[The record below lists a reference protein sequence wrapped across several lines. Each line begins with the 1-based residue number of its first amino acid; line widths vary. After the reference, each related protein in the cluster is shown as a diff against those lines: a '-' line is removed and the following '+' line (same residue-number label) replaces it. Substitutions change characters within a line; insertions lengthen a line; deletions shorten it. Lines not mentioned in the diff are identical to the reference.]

1 MVTEGICLAVVK
13 RLRGQ
18 AYTMTRTLNLDDTP
32 GAVPN
37 VSKSTND
44 NAMPPDL
51 LIRHLL
57 ATYPLPDIESA
68 IRWLEIGE
76 YVGHIG
82 WGMLMP
88 RALLHLTPK
97 GIAFADS
104 GRLDAAERDLLYQ
117 ENPYAAFVARQFAAD
132 DDELFAFLADRVLA
146 PIGIKA
152 FDGRVDGI
160 EAFRGEILRK
170 IRLARF
176 FVCILTRRAQLRD
189 GTFASSVWLYQETG
203 AAVALGKKPLILVEA
218 GLGEHYAGELQKNYE
233 YITFARPSR
242 ARMMRWFGSR
252 TRAQPGYAEAFQGAG
267 QRILNDLDANH
278 IPRPDPRTT

>member
-1 MVTEGICLAVVK
+1 MVTEGICLAVVQ

-18 AYTMTRTLNLDDTP
+18 RYTMTRTLNLDDKP
-32 GAVPN
+32 GAVPK
-37 VSKSTND
+37 VSETTYD
-44 NAMPPDL
+44 DALPPRK

-57 ATYPLPDIESA
+57 ATYPLADIEGA
-68 IRWLEIGE
+68 LRWLEIGE
-76 YVGHIG
+76 YVGEISMG
-82 WGMLMP
+82 VMWP
-88 RALLHLTPK
+88 RALLNLTPK
-97 GIAFADS
+97 GIALADAS
-104 GRLDAAERDLLYQ
+104 RLDSAERDLLYQ
-117 ENPYAAFVARQFAAD
+117 EDPYAAFVARQFAAE

-176 FVCILTRRAQLRD
+176 FVCILTRRAELRD

-233 YITFARPSR
+233 YIPFTRPD
-242 ARMMRWFGSR
+242 
-252 TRAQPGYAEAFQGAG
+252 YAEAFQGVG
-267 QRILNDLDANH
+267 KRIVHDLEANH
-278 IPRPDPRTT
+278 IPLPGPEA